1 MPLQKMR
8 LNFMKLVAGSNH
20 SNGGYISLAVS
31 QAPMISAPRRKTTM
45 PQISGSRFHLKGS
58 HTFFSFPHIK
68 IFPDNLVKVHFLIK
82 VLHYRRND
90 PYACMQCFCCF
101 EMHGKLQFC
110 LRISITLNTF
120 LRQQYDFK
128 EE

>member
-1 MPLQKMR
+1 MCSAPQIVMWRLKRQRCVSGIFLIPLQKKR

-68 IFPDNLVKVHFLIK
+68 IFPDNQVKVHF
-82 VLHYRRND
+82 
-90 PYACMQCFCCF
+90 
-101 EMHGKLQFC
+101 
-110 LRISITLNTF
+110 
-120 LRQQYDFK
+120 
-128 EE
+128 

>member
-1 MPLQKMR
+1 
-8 LNFMKLVAGSNH
+8 MKLIAGSNH

-45 PQISGSRFHLKGS
+45 PQILGSRFHLKGS
-58 HTFFSFPHIK
+58 HSFFSFPHIK

-90 PYACMQCFCCF
+90 LY
-101 EMHGKLQFC
+101 MHAM
-110 LRISITLNTF
+110 F
-120 LRQQYDFK
+120 LLFWNAWKTAVLPSHFHHIQHVS
-128 EE
+128 EATI